1 MRVSRSLPLP
11 TVPLLATLLLAALC
25 GCATHHTRDALGIAA
40 GEMPAD
46 EQQLIVLAVDN
57 GEPAGPPRPAST
69 RPGYGGASYVASEAA
84 RTAMRELAREYGL
97 TQVAAWPIEVLKM
110 HCAVLRIPADSSR
123 EAVLQKLA
131 QDRRVRLAQPMNGF
145 VPRAQG
151 YNDPYLAVQRGFQ
164 SIDAAGAQQFSR
176 GEKIRVAVIDTGLDS
191 QHPDFGGRVVV
202 QRNFVDRDAARFGL
216 DRHGTAVAGVI
227 SASANNRLGI
237 VGIAPG
243 VEIIALKAC
252 WQLDAAS
259 DAARCNSLTLAQA
272 LAAAIAERAQIVNL
286 SLTGPHDPLLNA
298 LVAAGSER
306 GVLYVGAAPSDAP
319 AGSFP
324 GDAPGMIPVDMAE
337 SAGIRAGVLRAP
349 GRDVVT
355 LMPGGRYD
363 FVSGPSL
370 ATAHVSG
377 AVALLLARNRR
388 LDRNAVYRLLSQSE
402 GRSADPAG
410 NTPINAC
417 AALAGMLERVSCSA
431 VKAAGSATTLAD
443 GVQNPTAG
451 HLLDEH

>member
-1 MRVSRSLPLP
+1 LPNPSNAEHAVHVSRPLPLL
-11 TVPLLATLLLAALC
+11 TALLLAALC
-25 GCATHHTRDALGIAA
+25 GCAAQHTRDVLDMKSGGTPI
-40 GEMPAD
+40 D

-57 GEPAGPPRPAST
+57 GESAGPPRPAST
-69 RPGYGGASYVASEAA
+69 RPGYGRGSYAASDAA
-84 RTAMRELAREYGL
+84 HATMRDLAREYGL
-97 TQVAAWPIEVLKM
+97 SEVAAWPIEVLKM
-110 HCAVLRIPADSSR
+110 HCAVLRIPAESSR
-123 EAVLQKLA
+123 ETLLQKLA

-145 VPRAQG
+145 VPRAQS

-164 SIDAAGAQQFSR
+164 SIDAGGAQQFSR

-191 QHPDFGGRVVV
+191 QHPDFGGRVIV
-202 QRNFVDRDAARFGL
+202 QRNFVDHDAARFDL

-227 SASANNRLGI
+227 SASANNSLGI
-237 VGIAPG
+237 VGVAPG
-243 VEIIALKAC
+243 VTIIALKAC
-252 WQLDAAS
+252 WQLDAAG

-272 LAAAIAERAQIVNL
+272 LAAAIAERAQVVNL

-306 GVLYVGAAPSDAP
+306 GVLYVGAAPADAP

-324 GDAPGMIPVDMAE
+324 ADAPGIIPVDMAE
-337 SAGIRAGVLRAP
+337 SAGTRAGVLRAP

-377 AVALLLARNRR
+377 AVALLLARNPK
-388 LDRNAVYRLLSQSE
+388 LDRNTIYRLLTQSE
-402 GRSADPAG
+402 DRSADPGG

-417 AALAGMLERVSCSA
+417 AALAGLLPRVSCLNPRSA
-431 VKAAGSATTLAD
+431 AVAVAPARGA
-443 GVQNPTAG
+443 P
-451 HLLDEH
+451 